1 MNKID
6 QNIYR
11 VVTLLFSLAIM
22 MGVGMYLLKHDMV
35 AEMFTSLKYP
45 VYLIYPLALVKTLGI
60 IAIWSNQSKT
70 LKEWAYAGFVFELS
84 LAASAHMNVQDG
96 GYFPPLVLL
105 VLLGV
110 SYFYYRKMERE
121 GSPA

>member
-1 MNKID
+1 MNKVD

-11 VVTLLFSLAIM
+11 GVTLLFSLVIM
-22 MGVGMYLLKHDMV
+22 MGVGMYLFKHDMV
-35 AEMFTSLKYP
+35 AEMFTSLQYP

-84 LAASAHMNVQDG
+84 LAASAHINVQDG
-96 GYFPPLVLL
+96 GYLPPLVLL